1 MFYWAWPAAPNFC
14 KVNLEGLPR
23 SCLTRK
29 IPSLLHG
36 MFCCFVSL
44 FSSYKS
50 FCEHLDLRFLLMFS
64 VCVWLMLGP
73 TLLENEIKVF
83 SFSFFFFF
91 FFLIECVSAFRGTMH
106 CSCTIHR
113 THNHFIQKKKNIK
126 NGSYSTIHIFKNY
139 FATVFSVFSK
149 ISCIQTNHLFQ
160 LKKWKKPKPEKLY
173 AFNKREIL
181 VE

>member
-73 TLLENEIKVF
+73 TLLQNEIKVF
-83 SFSFFFFF
+83 SFCFF
-91 FFLIECVSAFRGTMH
+91 FFLIECVSAFRDTMH

-113 THNHFIQKKKNIK
+113 THNHFIQKKKILK
-126 NGSYSTIHIFKNY
+126 MGPIALFTYLKIILLQY
-139 FATVFSVFSK
+139 FQFSAK
-149 ISCIQTNHLFQ
+149 
-160 LKKWKKPKPEKLY
+160 
-173 AFNKREIL
+173 
-181 VE
+181 

>member
-1 MFYWAWPAAPNFC
+1 MNVFRFTVAWIPALIKRKCWMWRENANPNAHLESKQCELKKCFIGLGRLPLNFC

-83 SFSFFFFF
+83 SFCFFLFFF
-91 FFLIECVSAFRGTMH
+91 
-106 CSCTIHR
+106 
-113 THNHFIQKKKNIK
+113 
-126 NGSYSTIHIFKNY
+126 
-139 FATVFSVFSK
+139 
-149 ISCIQTNHLFQ
+149 
-160 LKKWKKPKPEKLY
+160 W
-173 AFNKREIL
+173 
-181 VE
+181 